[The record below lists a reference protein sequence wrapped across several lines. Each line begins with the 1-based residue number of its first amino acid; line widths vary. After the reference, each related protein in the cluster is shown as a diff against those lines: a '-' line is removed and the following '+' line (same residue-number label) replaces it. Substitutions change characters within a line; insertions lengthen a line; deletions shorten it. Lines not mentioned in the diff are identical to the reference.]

1 MHASLRHYR
10 IEPKS
15 MDELL
20 RRVPGAVD
28 VISKLP
34 GFKAYYVIK
43 ASDDTLVRQRRRGAL
58 KSNSGEVG
66 EGERC

>member
-43 ASDDTLVRQRRRGAL
+43 ASDDTGQR
-58 KSNSGEVG
+58 VF
-66 EGERC
+66 